1 MSGGRYTS
9 RQGSSG
15 YSGGVV
21 GSGPGYGYNNR
32 PNGGGQIPSLMSVVN
47 SGGFQRQNGI
57 NGGYGDGRFQAN
69 VYCHGGGAATGS
81 GFPEYWSGSGGGGG
95 YGYIGIASG
104 GIHLPGPG
112 HFTVGDADGGF
123 NAGNNNCFIRKT
135 YGGEANLQSKLQA
148 MADSGSGGA
157 RGGFGSRVGV
167 STRGGGRGGEADMK
181 KFAAYQLNNKRR
193 RDDGG
198 CAGILDH
205 SSGVG

>member
-15 YSGGVV
+15 YSGGGV
-21 GSGPGYGYNNR
+21 GSGPGYGCDNR

-57 NGGYGDGRFQAN
+57 SGGYGGGRFQAN
-69 VYCHGGGAATGS
+69 MYCHGGGAATGS
-81 GFPEYWSGSGGGGG
+81 GYPEYWSGSGGGYGVGG
-95 YGYIGIASG
+95 YGGYNGIGSAG
-104 GIHLPGPG
+104 GHLPGNIS
-112 HFTVGDADGGF
+112 VGDADGGF
-123 NAGNNNCFIRKT
+123 NASNNNCFSRKT

-167 STRGGGRGGEADMK
+167 STRGGGTGE
-181 KFAAYQLNNKRR
+181 
-193 RDDGG
+193 
-198 CAGILDH
+198 I
-205 SSGVG
+205 